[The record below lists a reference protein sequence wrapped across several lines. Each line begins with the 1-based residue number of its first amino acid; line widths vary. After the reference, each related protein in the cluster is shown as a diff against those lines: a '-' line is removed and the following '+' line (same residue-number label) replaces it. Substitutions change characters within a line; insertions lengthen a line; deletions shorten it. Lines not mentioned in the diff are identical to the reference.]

1 MVEYLPPLPATRTV
15 SQEWSIKYVK
25 SLSGILKIVEV
36 VLALAVFICACQLK
50 KDMAWVDLVSLSGM
64 IQAGVFFVVHIL
76 NFFPNMLLAFIIEL
90 IVYAV
95 FTVLF
100 LTAEINCAVVA
111 ADIKPDVDNCWYLQR
126 TVHARFE
133 EVCRDYERAFALAIA
148 ATVFCLLCLIVWA
161 VETVLMGI
169 TMNKRR
175 TQPPP
180 PTGAAATSAT
190 YPS

>member
-15 SQEWSIKYVK
+15 SQEWSVKYVK

-36 VLALAVFICACQLK
+36 VLALAMFICACQLGAR
-50 KDMAWVDLVSLSGM
+50 MGWADLISFAGM
-64 IQAGVFFVVHIL
+64 IQAGVFFIVHIL
-76 NFFPNMLLAFIIEL
+76 NFFPNALVAFIVEL

-95 FTVLF
+95 FTLCF
-100 LTAEINCAVVA
+100 LGAEINCAVIA
-111 ADIKPDVDNCWYLQR
+111 AALKHDIDSYCSSPSWLL
-126 TVHARFE
+126 
-133 EVCRDYERAFALAIA
+133 RDACSATERSYALAIA

-161 VETVLMGI
+161 VDTVLMGL

-180 PTGAAATSAT
+180 PSGAAATPAT